1 MKIEMIKW
9 IEFAFLGASL
19 AVILGLVMAGPKF
32 KTPPRTDDVP
42 LGAADP
48 PAPGA
53 DTESHPQTS

>member
-1 MKIEMIKW
+1 MIKW

>member
-1 MKIEMIKW
+1 MIKW

-32 KTPPRTDDVP
+32 KTPPRTDEVP

-48 PAPGA
+48 PASDSEKEGQ
-53 DTESHPQTS
+53 PQAT

>member
-1 MKIEMIKW
+1 MIKW

-32 KTPPRTDDVP
+32 KTPPSTDEVP

-48 PAPGA
+48 PASNS
-53 DTESHPQTS
+53 DSEEQPQTT